1 MSLIVKPATFILKF
15 LTSFSVH
22 VYLVIFHKIIRSGS
36 LCTSGRSVRIMSSN
50 YSAYVLHLGKDVVHL
65 KSMENNGY
73 VDFHL
78 LELYS

>member
-36 LCTSGRSVRIMSSN
+36 LCTSVRIMSSN

-65 KSMENNGY
+65 KSM
-73 VDFHL
+73 
-78 LELYS
+78 